1 MLQQAIGLSI
11 ILGFISTELLG
22 LFTGGLVSAGYLA
35 FFLEQPYRVAS
46 TLVLSL
52 VVYGLTKL
60 IGKAVILYGRRRFML
75 TVILG
80 ILLGWVYESHAYYLN
95 GISQDLR
102 IIGYMIPGL
111 LANDMCKQGAWR
123 TVLMDV
129 QRAAAERMQRGEE
142 ILKDVVVREGI
153 AIEDIDLNQ
162 TGLIGPE
169 WTPLTT
175 TPGIEEAKRT
185 ALDPNFAALLVRYFE
200 EAGLE
205 KG

>member
-60 IGKAVILYGRRRFML
+60 IGRAVILYGRRRFML

-111 LANDMCKQGAWR
+111 LANDMCKQGVWR
-123 TVLMDV
+123 TVLMAMV
-129 QRAAAERMQRGEE
+129 C
-142 ILKDVVVREGI
+142 
-153 AIEDIDLNQ
+153 
-162 TGLIGPE
+162 
-169 WTPLTT
+169 
-175 TPGIEEAKRT
+175 
-185 ALDPNFAALLVRYFE
+185 ALLIRLILTVGMYI
-200 EAGLE
+200 
-205 KG
+205 

>member
-1 MLQQAIGLSI
+1 ML
-11 ILGFISTELLG
+11 ISTSVSG
-22 LFTGGLVSAGYLA
+22 AGGSSGIGSLC
-35 FFLEQPYRVAS
+35 S
-46 TLVLSL
+46 TKQVNSETSTIALSL

-123 TVLMDV
+123 TVLMAMV
-129 QRAAAERMQRGEE
+129 C
-142 ILKDVVVREGI
+142 
-153 AIEDIDLNQ
+153 
-162 TGLIGPE
+162 
-169 WTPLTT
+169 
-175 TPGIEEAKRT
+175 
-185 ALDPNFAALLVRYFE
+185 ALLIRLILTVGMYI
-200 EAGLE
+200 
-205 KG
+205 

>member
-102 IIGYMIPGL
+102 IIGYMIPAL
-111 LANDMCKQGAWR
+111 LANDMCKQGEWR
-123 TVLMDV
+123 TVLMAMV
-129 QRAAAERMQRGEE
+129 C
-142 ILKDVVVREGI
+142 
-153 AIEDIDLNQ
+153 
-162 TGLIGPE
+162 
-169 WTPLTT
+169 
-175 TPGIEEAKRT
+175 
-185 ALDPNFAALLVRYFE
+185 ALLIRLILTVGMYI
-200 EAGLE
+200 
-205 KG
+205 

>member
-52 VVYGLTKL
+52 AVYGLTKL

-102 IIGYMIPGL
+102 IIGYMIPGR

-123 TVLMDV
+123 TVLMAMV
-129 QRAAAERMQRGEE
+129 C
-142 ILKDVVVREGI
+142 
-153 AIEDIDLNQ
+153 
-162 TGLIGPE
+162 
-169 WTPLTT
+169 
-175 TPGIEEAKRT
+175 
-185 ALDPNFAALLVRYFE
+185 ALLIRLILTVGMYI
-200 EAGLE
+200 
-205 KG
+205 

>member
-111 LANDMCKQGAWR
+111 LANDMCKQGVWR
-123 TVLMDV
+123 TVLMAMV
-129 QRAAAERMQRGEE
+129 C
-142 ILKDVVVREGI
+142 
-153 AIEDIDLNQ
+153 
-162 TGLIGPE
+162 
-169 WTPLTT
+169 
-175 TPGIEEAKRT
+175 
-185 ALDPNFAALLVRYFE
+185 ALLIRLILTVGMYI
-200 EAGLE
+200 
-205 KG
+205 

>member
-111 LANDMCKQGAWR
+111 LANDMCKQGVWR
-123 TVLMDV
+123 TVLMAMV
-129 QRAAAERMQRGEE
+129 C
-142 ILKDVVVREGI
+142 
-153 AIEDIDLNQ
+153 
-162 TGLIGPE
+162 
-169 WTPLTT
+169 
-175 TPGIEEAKRT
+175 
-185 ALDPNFAALLVRYFE
+185 ALLIRLILTVGMY
-200 EAGLE
+200 L
-205 KG
+205 

>member
-46 TLVLSL
+46 TLLLSL
-52 VVYGLTKL
+52 AVYGLTKL

-111 LANDMCKQGAWR
+111 LANDMCKQGMWR
-123 TVLMDV
+123 TVLMAMV
-129 QRAAAERMQRGEE
+129 C
-142 ILKDVVVREGI
+142 
-153 AIEDIDLNQ
+153 
-162 TGLIGPE
+162 
-169 WTPLTT
+169 
-175 TPGIEEAKRT
+175 
-185 ALDPNFAALLVRYFE
+185 ALLIRLILTVGMYI
-200 EAGLE
+200 
-205 KG
+205 

>member
-46 TLVLSL
+46 TLLLSMA
-52 VVYGLTKL
+52 VYGLTKL

-111 LANDMCKQGAWR
+111 LANDMCKQGVWR
-123 TVLMDV
+123 TVLM
-129 QRAAAERMQRGEE
+129 AMAC
-142 ILKDVVVREGI
+142 
-153 AIEDIDLNQ
+153 
-162 TGLIGPE
+162 
-169 WTPLTT
+169 
-175 TPGIEEAKRT
+175 
-185 ALDPNFAALLVRYFE
+185 ALLIRLILTVGMYI
-200 EAGLE
+200 
-205 KG
+205 